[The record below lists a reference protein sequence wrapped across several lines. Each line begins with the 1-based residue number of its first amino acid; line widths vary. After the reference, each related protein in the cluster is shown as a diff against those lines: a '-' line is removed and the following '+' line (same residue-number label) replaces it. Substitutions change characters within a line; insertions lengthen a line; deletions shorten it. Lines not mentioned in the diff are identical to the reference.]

1 MLRQIK
7 VLVSKELMYTND
19 ASPDAES
26 KKKKKKGGRQEGK
39 KLWGQNTQDK
49 AVLFSNTSQK
59 MFITTLLIRER

>member
-26 KKKKKKGGRQEGK
+26 KKKKKKGGREEGK
-39 KLWGQNTQDK
+39 KLWGQN
-49 AVLFSNTSQK
+49 
-59 MFITTLLIRER
+59 IG